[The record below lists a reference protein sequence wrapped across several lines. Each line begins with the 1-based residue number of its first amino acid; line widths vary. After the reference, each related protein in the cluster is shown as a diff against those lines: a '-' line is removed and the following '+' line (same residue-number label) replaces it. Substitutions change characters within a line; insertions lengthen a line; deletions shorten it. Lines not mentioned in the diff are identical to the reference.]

1 MKKDYLIPLAIFSAI
16 LGFALW
22 NSTKIQ
28 KNTARWS
35 EQLQQAVQLI
45 PSENWAAIERTLQI
59 SYDSWHSAEPY
70 LRIVLEHDPI
80 DDAVAMY
87 RRAFAFIQ
95 AQEPKELQAELAD
108 LQDQLGLL
116 GETERLTLENIL

>member
-80 DDAVAMY
+80 DDTVAMY